1 MESIHSKGGD
11 GDWERWRELK
21 CGLNEAYKSEEE
33 FWCRKA
39 RVSWLGK
46 GDRNT
51 RYFHVVTV
59 KKSKRSRIDSLKVE
73 DGNEYSGEK
82 EIAGEVAKY
91 FESLFLIDHPN
102 ECNELLEGIPRTV
115 TKLINRNLTRSVESQ
130 KIKKTLFSMNPYKTP
145 WQMVCLFFSSKN
157 INMLL
162 DMIYMQL

>member
-1 MESIHSKGGD
+1 MESIHSKGEN

-39 RVSWLGK
+39 MVSWLGK

-51 RYFHVVTV
+51 RYFYAVTV
-59 KKSKRSRIDSLKVE
+59 KRSKRSRIDSLKVE

-91 FESLFLIDHPN
+91 FESLFLIDHPK
-102 ECNELLEGIPRTV
+102 ECNELLEGILRTI
-115 TKLINRNLTRSVESQ
+115 T
-130 KIKKTLFSMNPYKTP
+130 
-145 WQMVCLFFSSKN
+145 
-157 INMLL
+157 
-162 DMIYMQL
+162 D